1 MNSARLWLT
10 AAAFGLVT
18 SALTACDDGAAPDFS
33 GGDAVSSGGAPAS
46 AGGTPGSAGGAP
58 APVGGLPAPVGGTP
72 APVGGLPAPVG
83 GTPGSAGGAS
93 APVGGAPVGGAPTP
107 REMRDVE
114 GDASGVWCGDY
125 RVVGPV
131 TIPEGQT
138 LTVCAGTHIT
148 VVGGPGAGLA
158 VAGTLTLQ
166 GTPDAHV
173 VIDGAAGWRGVRVG
187 GLLVGTSFEVRGAA
201 TCLSTVTGGRVS
213 ATDALIEG
221 CDQAMAMDGDVRL
234 ERSRVYDGQSIGV
247 DSGVLT
253 LIDTVVDFRRPV
265 VGPDCIRWTGGG
277 AQIEHSWITGCHC
290 PLHFQRT
297 DSAVS
302 VTDSILDGATNP
314 VMIAQTTAAFHRNNF
329 TGTSA
334 HLLDIGGGI
343 ACDVLDNYFEGAA
356 ARIGSGDQSQFSG
369 TEGWRATP
377 VPGAGPR

>member
-1 MNSARLWLT
+1 M
-10 AAAFGLVT
+10 
-18 SALTACDDGAAPDFS
+18 
-33 GGDAVSSGGAPAS
+33 GGSPA
-46 AGGTPGSAGGAP
+46 
-58 APVGGLPAPVGGTP
+58 
-72 APVGGLPAPVG
+72 
-83 GTPGSAGGAS
+83 
-93 APVGGAPVGGAPTP
+93 P

-125 RVVGPV
+125 RVTGPV

-166 GTPDAHV
+166 GTPDARV
-173 VIDGAAGWRGVRVG
+173 VIDGDAGWRGVRVG
-187 GLLVGTSFEVRGAA
+187 GLLVGTSFELRGAA

-213 ATDALIEG
+213 ATDALVEG
-221 CDQAMAMDGDVRL
+221 CSQAMAMDGDVRL

-265 VGPDCIRWTGGG
+265 VGPDCIRWSGGG

-343 ACDVLDNYFEGAA
+343 TCDVLDNYFEGGR
-356 ARIGSGDQSQFSG
+356 ARIGSGDPGQFSG

>member
-1 MNSARLWLT
+1 MNFSARLRL
-10 AAAFGLVT
+10 LVT
-18 SALTACDDGAAPDFS
+18 VFGFLGAALTACDEGPAPDFS
-33 GGDAVSSGGAPAS
+33 GVDAAASGGTPSPSGGTPAPSGGAS
-46 AGGTPGSAGGAP
+46 APNGGTS
-58 APVGGLPAPVGGTP
+58 APVGGTP
-72 APVGGLPAPVG
+72 APVGGTSAPIGGTPAPVGGAIAPVG
-83 GTPGSAGGAS
+83 GTPA
-93 APVGGAPVGGAPTP
+93 P

-114 GDASGVWCGDY
+114 GEASGAWCGDY
-125 RVVGPV
+125 RVTGPV

-138 LTVCAGTHIT
+138 LTVCAGTHIA

-166 GTPDAHV
+166 GTPDARV
-173 VIDGAAGWRGVRVG
+173 VIDGDAGWRGVRVG
-187 GLLVGTSFEVRGAA
+187 GLLVGTSFELRGAE

-213 ATDALIEG
+213 ATDALVEG
-221 CDQAMAMDGDVRL
+221 CGQALAMDGDVRL
-234 ERSRVYDGQSIGV
+234 ERSRIYDGQSIGV

-253 LIDTVVDFRRPV
+253 LIDTVVDFRRPI
-265 VGPDCIRWTGGG
+265 VGPDCIRWSGGG

-297 DSAVS
+297 DGVVS

-329 TGTSA
+329 AGTSA

-343 ACDVLDNYFEGAA
+343 VCDVLDNYFEGAS
-356 ARIGSGDQSQFSG
+356 ARIGSGDPSQFSG
-369 TEGWRATP
+369 VEGWRATP